1 MSYWQQ
7 QRGIDS
13 KGFRRP
19 GGGGAAGS
27 FRNPEAPALFP
38 SAAAV
43 AAGESESTNND
54 DGAVAEQLF
63 PPGKIADLESRLRKS
78 PDETYIGKKNNE
90 H

>member
-19 GGGGAAGS
+19 GGEGAGS

-38 SAAAV
+38 SAAA
-43 AAGESESTNND
+43 GESESSNND

-63 PPGKIADLESRLRKS
+63 PPGKLADLESRLRKS

>member
-19 GGGGAAGS
+19 GGGAAGS

-38 SAAAV
+38 SAAA
-43 AAGESESTNND
+43 AGEPESSYNDD

-78 PDETYIGKKNNE
+78 PDETYIGK
-90 H
+90 